1 MQKKKKIENIWEI
14 KNTFYFRVEI
24 TKNIFFYAKRSR
36 EKKMLEQSNKIPYF
50 SVCTNYKKKRFFL
63 RGHENN
69 RDSLSN
75 QIKSSEKRGTEIYI
89 SFPKFTKIIKVEEA
103 WNIKRPPPPPLVFFL
118 GFRFL
123 S

>member
-1 MQKKKKIENIWEI
+1 MKKIENIWAI

-36 EKKMLEQSNKIPYF
+36 EKKCLRKQIKCLTLVYVQI
-50 SVCTNYKKKRFFL
+50 TKKKRFFL

-75 QIKSSEKRGTEIYI
+75 QIKSSEKKGNGDLY
-89 SFPKFTKIIKVEEA
+89 
-103 WNIKRPPPPPLVFFL
+103 
-118 GFRFL
+118 FL